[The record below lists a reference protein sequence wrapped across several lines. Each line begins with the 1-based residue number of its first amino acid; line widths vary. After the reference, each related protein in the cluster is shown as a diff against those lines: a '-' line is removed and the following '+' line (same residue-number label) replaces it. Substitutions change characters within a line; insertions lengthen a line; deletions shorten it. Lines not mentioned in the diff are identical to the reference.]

1 MYDGY
6 FNIFKRLSMKSNFRQ
21 AKFEVGTWHFASFA
35 FSLKTYS
42 AVQEYN
48 VSIVFL
54 VTCKQHATRLIFSC
68 RMIRYHMYTFILSTK
83 VWTYVSP
90 NAIISNKICIHKH
103 QLQILM
109 CTPNFCLQFIMFDF
123 RVKLNFDEN
132 EIHNGRKVH
141 A

>member
-54 VTCKQHATRLIFSC
+54 VTCKQYAARLIFSC
-68 RMIRYHMYTFILSTK
+68 RMIRYHMYTFILSTTA
-83 VWTYVSP
+83 WT
-90 NAIISNKICIHKH
+90 NTIISNKIFIHKH

-132 EIHNGRKVH
+132 EIHNERTFH